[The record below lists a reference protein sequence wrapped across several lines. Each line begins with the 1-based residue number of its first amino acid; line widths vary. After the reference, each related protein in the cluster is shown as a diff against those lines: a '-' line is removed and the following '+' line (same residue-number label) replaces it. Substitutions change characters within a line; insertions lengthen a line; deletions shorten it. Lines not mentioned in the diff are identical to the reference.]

1 MPTVTLVLASG
12 PQHPQGSPDH
22 RFELELTLDRDG
34 RPDPGA
40 WAADP
45 APWAAR
51 RHRPGEPGQEGD
63 VQYDPDIGWRIR
75 FLDEEEAGAD
85 DAPLAALIYFDGRW
99 RPGEIVTLAGR
110 SGRDTAWRIVA
121 VN

>member
-22 RFELELTLDRDG
+22 RFELDLALDRDG
-34 RPDPGA
+34 RPDPAA

-45 APWAAR
+45 TPWPAR
-51 RHRPGEPGQEGD
+51 RYRPGDPVEVGD
-63 VQYDPDIGWRIR
+63 VQYDEESGWRIH
-75 FLDEEEAGAD
+75 FQDEDGAGAD
-85 DAPLAALIYFDGRW
+85 DAPLAALIRYDGRW
-99 RPGEIVTLAGR
+99 RPGEILTLTGR